1 MPKSIGSISNTD
13 RPSIVETSLSYIRSC
28 LKVGKCGKMT
38 TDVYKTDG
46 SHISYRRREKIKKS
60 QNAVIKSSPVRDKGI
75 RCFPGED
82 KWYVVR
88 VSSQE
93 DGGD

>member
-1 MPKSIGSISNTD
+1 MRIKQMEATFLTED
-13 RPSIVETSLSYIRSC
+13 E
-28 LKVGKCGKMT
+28 K
-38 TDVYKTDG
+38 
-46 SHISYRRREKIKKS
+46 KIKKS

-75 RCFPGED
+75 RCFPRED